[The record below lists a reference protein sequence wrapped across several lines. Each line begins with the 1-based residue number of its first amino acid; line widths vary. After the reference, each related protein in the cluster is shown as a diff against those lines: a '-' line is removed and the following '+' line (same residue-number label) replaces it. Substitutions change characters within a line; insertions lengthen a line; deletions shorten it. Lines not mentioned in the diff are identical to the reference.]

1 VLGKTQ
7 CFEDVLHLHY
17 QVDTDTD
24 DEGTAHDISRS
35 YGGKYEVLIL
45 L

>member
-1 VLGKTQ
+1 MGKTQ

-17 QVDTDTD
+17 QVDTDAD
-24 DEGTAHDISRS
+24 DEGTAHDISGS
-35 YGGKYEVLIL
+35 HGSMYEVSIL